1 MVEQSELLRAVVAVL
16 ERLGVPYMVVGSY
29 GSIVYGEPRF
39 TNDIDLVAELPG
51 ARVAEFC
58 AAFPPPDYYVSEP
71 AVRDAIATRFQFN
84 VLHPATGNK
93 VDVILPRTDEW
104 GRTQLDRRRR
114 VALGDGLEVYAAA
127 PEDVIVGKLWYYAE
141 GGSDKHLRD
150 IASML
155 RVSGAAI
162 DRATVARWA
171 AQLGYTAVWE
181 LVLQRVDGTAPG
193 GADGTS

>member
-1 MVEQSELLRAVVAVL
+1 MEQAELLRTVVAVL
-16 ERLGVPYMVVGSY
+16 ERLDVPYMVVGSF

-39 TNDIDLVAELPG
+39 TNDIVAELPG
-51 ARVAEFC
+51 PLVPEFC
-58 AAFPPPDYYVSEP
+58 AAFPPPQYYLSEA
-71 AVRDAIATRFQFN
+71 AVRDAVANRFQFN

-93 VDVILPRTDEW
+93 VDMILPRTDEW
-104 GRTQLDRRRR
+104 GAHTTEPTAARRTRRRPR
-114 VALGDGLEVYAAA
+114 SVRRG

-162 DRATVARWA
+162 DRTTVARWA
-171 AQLGYTAVWE
+171 AQLGYTALWE
-181 LVLQRVDGTAPG
+181 TVVQRVDGPAPG
-193 GADGTS
+193 GTDGTA